1 MADVKY
7 TESSW
12 EKMGTTIGTLIGS
25 GWGRGVTDELTDVT
39 KNLEK
44 AESDIDTYDEDG
56 IISFSH
62 TSYTSKY
69 SEIAEKFNV
78 LKTFT
83 SKVNQVL
90 CDEIDDEFYKQIDDY
105 VETMEGLN
113 IDSYTTKNTL
123 GIKEKRIVQVSSSMA
138 EEQLF
143 EKGSISLNDIFNGT
157 NPVSDMMSTEWA
169 NYKASNPDTELTYAD
184 YKSSAIHSG
193 AFEYESI
200 RDKQNKKELI
210 FNIVSTVVTVAVGFV
225 FPPAGFAL
233 GAAFG
238 AYELACAGFGKDFVS
253 GRELGTG
260 ERWTRGVFGT
270 IGVVG
275 GVKGLTSFSKN
286 VNLVKGVSDTKTQH
300 IVKMMQNSSRGKY
313 KEITAIAKQKK
324 AFYKI
329 AKDLE
334 AKSIKIEKN
343 MDDFINDYRK
353 SEEYLNLSNTQ
364 RKRIEYKFDTIKSS
378 NVATAKVDVPDVKLE
393 LKAHSRIHSKDS
405 LGYVEGFSTAMSE
418 EQRLLKSYVKVDDYV
433 RYNDTEAK
441 ILEDIASQIKDSK
454 IHGEIT
460 LFSKKNCCQSCS
472 NLILEFRRKYPNIK
486 LNVVT
491 SEMIKEFSK
500 I

>member
-143 EKGSISLNDIFNGT
+143 EKGSISLNDIFNGA

-169 NYKASNPDTELTYAD
+169 NYKASNPDTEMTYAD

-313 KEITAIAKQKK
+313 KDLTHMAKNIKSMNSINNVTKRLNEIKDPKK
-324 AFYKI
+324 KGEYLLQLSENLDVSTK
-329 AKDLE
+329 KN
-334 AKSIKIEKN
+334 KSIFYAGRTQYYDKATGQMKTVTAREMAEAYADQLFKN
-343 MDDFINDYRK
+343 KGVTKLTLERTPGGKWMDDLQLFKELSDGTYEYSK
-353 SEEYLNLSNTQ
+353 WGLSESDANKIWSNLSS
-364 RKRIEYKFDTIKSS
+364 RYADGASGA
-378 NVATAKVDVPDVKLE
+378 VTAFTKNVPDIYKPKTIFWSTE
-393 LKAHSRIHSKDS
+393 LPQLRA
-405 LGYVEGFSTAMSE
+405 
-418 EQRLLKSYVKVDDYV
+418 
-433 RYNDTEAK
+433 N
-441 ILEDIASQIKDSK
+441 
-454 IHGEIT
+454 
-460 LFSKKNCCQSCS
+460 
-472 NLILEFRRKYPNIK
+472 PN
-486 LNVVT
+486 VT
-491 SEMIKEFSK
+491 HIN
-500 I
+500 IR